1 MYPLHDPYEDL
12 QVEYDGY
19 VESALLWAYDMDI
32 VMYVEGEMF
41 EKTADVCFVLEY
53 HENCV
58 RLVYNKTG
66 DNYEA
71 QVFAGSMR
79 DVSDGIGKQNFDG
92 NTLKTWMNEYGDRWL
107 CHLIKQFHIE

>member
-1 MYPLHDPYEDL
+1 
-12 QVEYDGY
+12 
-19 VESALLWAYDMDI
+19 MDI
-32 VMYVEGEMF
+32 VKYVKGEMF

-53 HENCV
+53 HDNCV

-71 QVFAGSMR
+71 HVFVGS
-79 DVSDGIGKQNFDG
+79 VWNISDGLEKQNFDG
-92 NTLKTWMNEYGDRWL
+92 NTLKSWMNEYGDRWL